1 MDWLNNFSIRNRLWA
16 AFGLVLALMTVV
28 TAIGV
33 RASMHSQAELEALVQ
48 QDMRKYELAAS
59 INAETRANARNT
71 LQLFV
76 SNADQ
81 RPDIRARMARTK
93 TNIDSYF
100 DALGPMLVLPKGK
113 ALFEEL
119 REKRNAYVLAFTAA
133 ADTLE
138 QAGPEAGLL
147 ALNTRVLPAIDA
159 LAQPIEALQA
169 LQQDIAHQRAE
180 AAEAA
185 VKQQA
190 LINIGLGGVAVL
202 LGLASAWSLVVSITR
217 PLKDVQKAAQTM
229 AQGDLTIHIPVR
241 GHNELTEMME
251 SLDHMRENLS
261 HVLMRIQ
268 QSTEQVASASSQ
280 IAAANLDLSGR
291 TEEQASALEQTAA
304 TMEELTSTVQQNA
317 NTAGNARHLAEQAS
331 VSAKQVGS
339 LVSNVVTAMRDIH
352 DSSQR
357 IRDIVSVIDS
367 ISFQTNILALN
378 AAVEAARAGDQ
389 GRGFAVVA
397 NEVRAL
403 AQRSAS
409 AAQEI
414 KTIIEENVKKMD
426 AGNQQ
431 AQLAGGAV
439 SAAVHNIKNVT
450 TIISEVDNA
459 SREQAM
465 GISQVGEAVGQMDNV
480 TQQNAA
486 LVEETAAAT
495 KNLDDQV
502 QGLKQQISRFRI
514 HNGAHGPNR
523 IDSLAAL
530 PV

>member
-1 MDWLNNFSIRNRLWA
+1 
-16 AFGLVLALMTVV
+16 
-28 TAIGV
+28 
-33 RASMHSQAELEALVQ
+33 
-48 QDMRKYELAAS
+48 
-59 INAETRANARNT
+59 
-71 LQLFV
+71 
-76 SNADQ
+76 
-81 RPDIRARMARTK
+81 
-93 TNIDSYF
+93 
-100 DALGPMLVLPKGK
+100 
-113 ALFEEL
+113 
-119 REKRNAYVLAFTAA
+119 
-133 ADTLE
+133 
-138 QAGPEAGLL
+138 
-147 ALNTRVLPAIDA
+147 
-159 LAQPIEALQA
+159 
-169 LQQDIAHQRAE
+169 
-180 AAEAA
+180 
-185 VKQQA
+185 
-190 LINIGLGGVAVL
+190 
-202 LGLASAWSLVVSITR
+202 
-217 PLKDVQKAAQTM
+217 
-229 AQGDLTIHIPVR
+229 
-241 GHNELTEMME
+241 
-251 SLDHMRENLS
+251 
-261 HVLMRIQ
+261 
-268 QSTEQVASASSQ
+268 SQ

-465 GISQVGEAVGQMDNV
+465 GISQVGDAVGQMDTV

-495 KNLDDQV
+495 KNLDHQV
-502 QGLKQQISRFRI
+502 QGLKQQISRFQI
-514 HNGAHGPNR
+514 SNGTHGPNR